1 MKKWSV
7 FAVASF
13 LLFTCVVHAATRT
26 LVIGTS
32 GSDVVALQ
40 NQLIAQGYM
49 NAGRDTGY
57 FGTETLAAVEKFQCD
72 QKIVCSGSSYG
83 VVGPL
88 TQAALAG
95 SSTSAPAAPSAASVA
110 SLSVLAPTGP
120 ITPSTSLEF
129 GGWLPYWHAASS
141 TADVAP
147 HLQQMTEVSP
157 FEYTVNSEGIVTDG
171 GNINAQPWTSFIAQA
186 KADKVRVIP
195 TIMWGDGVSEQNI
208 LSNTTTR
215 IALEN
220 QIATLVQVEG
230 FDGIDIDFEAK
241 EAQTEN
247 YFSTFLKGLYER
259 MGQKWVYCSIEARM
273 PLQDRYGI
281 GVTPPADA
289 TEYANDYTAI
299 NQYCDRVEIMA
310 YDQGQIDTVLNASRA
325 APYVPVADPAWVANV
340 VNLAAQT
347 ISRKKILIGVPTY
360 GYEYQVTSS
369 GSGYQYNLLWAFNP
383 TYATQLEALLGVTP
397 SRNSADE
404 LSFIYKS
411 TPATQ
416 ALSNQAS
423 VLGAVTNNGVD
434 NTTAPPTDVYSQTAL
449 ASSIQPPFN
458 IVWWSDAQAISD
470 KVALARQ
477 LGVRGVAVF
486 QLNGAEDQNIWNVLK

>member
-1 MKKWSV
+1 MKKWSLL
-7 FAVASF
+7 AVVSF
-13 LLFTCVVHAATRT
+13 LLFGIAHAATRT
-26 LVIGTS
+26 LVVGTS

-40 NQLIAQGYM
+40 TALIGKGYM
-49 NAGRDTGY
+49 AAGRNTGY
-57 FGTETLAAVEKFQCD
+57 FGTETLAAVKKFQCD
-72 QKIVCSGSSYG
+72 AGVVCSGSSFG
-83 VVGPL
+83 IVGPL

-95 SSTSAPAAPSAASVA
+95 STSSSGSPVTVPVSSAPA
-110 SLSVLAPTGP
+110 TGP
-120 ITPSTSLEF
+120 LEF

-171 GNINAQPWTSFIAQA
+171 GDIDAQPWTSFIATA
-186 KADKVRVIP
+186 KADKVRIIP
-195 TIMWGDGVSEQNI
+195 TVMWGDGVSEQNI

-215 IALEN
+215 VALED
-220 QIATLVQVEG
+220 QIANLVKVEG

-241 EAQTEN
+241 EAQTKD
-247 YFSTFLKGLYER
+247 YFSTFLKGLYQR
-259 MGQKWVYCSIEARM
+259 MGNKWVYCSIEARM
-273 PLQDRYGI
+273 PLTDRYGI

-289 TEYANDYTAI
+289 TEYANDYVAI
-299 NQYCDRVEIMA
+299 NNYCDRVEIMA
-310 YDQGQIDTVLNASRA
+310 YDQGQIDTVLNAARA
-325 APYVPVADPAWVANV
+325 APYVPVADPAWVSNI

-347 ISRKKILIGVPTY
+347 ISKKKILIGVPTY

-383 TYATQLEALLGVTP
+383 TYATQLEALLDVTP
-397 SRNSADE
+397 SRNSAGE

-423 VLGAVTNNGVD
+423 VLGAVTNNGVE

-470 KVALARQ
+470 KVALAKQ
-477 LGVRGVAVF
+477 LGVRGIAVF